1 MRRAGLAALLACGCA
16 SYSGGRSTAAPP
28 SASASYAAPST
39 AREHPVS
46 VAGAPGASG
55 GSLSV
60 QPGLQAAP
68 TTPNGSLQGGS
79 NDGGGGDEEARREAT
94 IARWEAQLQR
104 GRDELAATATQCRV
118 ICMAASNVCT
128 ATREICR
135 LTGDLIAGQPRDV
148 RCARARS
155 ACVDAGR
162 RRDGACP
169 VCPER

>member
-1 MRRAGLAALLACGCA
+1 MRRVGLAALFVCGCA
-16 SYSGGRSTAAPP
+16 SYSGPRSTAAPP
-28 SASASYAAPST
+28 SASPSYSAQST
-39 AREHPVS
+39 AREYPVS
-46 VAGAPGASG
+46 VGGASG
-55 GSLSV
+55 GAQSL
-60 QPGLQAAP
+60 QPGLSVAP
-68 TTPNGSLQGGS
+68 STPSYSLQGGVD
-79 NDGGGGDEEARREAT
+79 DGGGDEARREAAIT
-94 IARWEAQLQR
+94 RWEAQLQR

-135 LTGDLIAGQPRDV
+135 LTGDLIAGVARDP

>member
-1 MRRAGLAALLACGCA
+1 MRRAAVAALLACGCA
-16 SYSGGRSTAAPP
+16 SYSSPRSTSAPP
-28 SASASYAAPST
+28 SASPSYSAQST
-39 AREHPVS
+39 AREYPAS
-46 VAGAPGASG
+46 VGGASS

-60 QPGLQAAP
+60 LPGLQAAP
-68 TTPNGSLQGGS
+68 TTPGYSLQGGVD
-79 NDGGGGDEEARREAT
+79 DGGDGGEEARREAT

-135 LTGDLIAGQPRDV
+135 LTGDLIPAQARDP

-155 ACVDAGR
+155 ACIDAGR

-169 VCPER
+169 VCPEP

>member
-1 MRRAGLAALLACGCA
+1 MRRAAVAALVVCGCA
-16 SYSGGRSTAAPP
+16 SYSGPRSSAAPP
-28 SASASYAAPST
+28 SASPYAAQSA
-39 AREHPVS
+39 AREYPVS
-46 VAGAPGASG
+46 VGGASG
-55 GSLSV
+55 GTQSY
-60 QPGLQAAP
+60 QPGLSVAP
-68 TTPNGSLQGGS
+68 STPGYSVQGGVD
-79 NDGGGGDEEARREAT
+79 DGAGGNEEAQREAAIT
-94 IARWEAQLQR
+94 RWEAQLQR

-135 LTGDLIAGQPRDV
+135 LTGDLIPAQARDP

-155 ACVDAGR
+155 ACIDAGR